1 MWTRHTIR
9 NCAVR
14 LVTFL
19 FITLSASPLGAGTY
33 LDSAHGNNS
42 YGASRSSTSG
52 YTKGNC
58 AHCHEMH
65 TSIDGNEPSPAG
77 GSPTKFTLFY
87 TNHVSQTDNFCF
99 KCHDNTITVAATAI
113 MNRSYSFRAGGWTA
127 DPLNDILE
135 AFTTGGPTTILSVH
149 NLDNISTF
157 ITSKAWGYTAN
168 SNPCCACHN
177 PHAVQGDPANSGSTA
192 KSSGTRGYPISRPSL
207 HATPST
213 WGLWGDGAGE
223 KMSNYTASYQS
234 PYRFGSTTT
243 YEPDGSATTNGSNL
257 TDINTFCID
266 CHNATN
272 TIYSTNLGR
281 NLKTIDWDNEKHG
294 KGLAEVAITVD
305 APYSST
311 MGYVLSCTDCHE
323 PHGSPN
329 AFLIRKEVNGG
340 TLGGT
345 ISTFSTTNWKY
356 LCARCH
362 QEDTSPCRTTPVF
375 EYIHHNSGTDR
386 PYTQTSCGG
395 CHGSGGGCPPT
406 MTCSNCHFHGS
417 SRTDCDYAPATRRT
431 F

>member
-1 MWTRHTIR
+1 MKDSLIVLVL
-9 NCAVR
+9 CILLAVN
-14 LVTFL
+14 
-19 FITLSASPLGAGTY
+19 LSYAANDYTN
-33 LDSAHGNNS
+33 SAHGNNS
-42 YGASRSSTSG
+42 YGVSRNSTSG

-58 AHCHEMH
+58 GHCHEMH
-65 TSIDGNEPSPAG
+65 ASTDGGEPAPAG
-77 GSPTKFTLFY
+77 GSPSKFTLFY
-87 TNHVSQTDNFCF
+87 TNHTSQTDNFCF
-99 KCHDNTITVAATAI
+99 KCHDNTSAVAAAAI
-113 MNRSYSFRAGGWTA
+113 MNRSYSYRAGGWA
-127 DPLNDILE
+127 DDILNDILE

-149 NLDNISTF
+149 NLDNIRTF
-157 ITSKAWGYTAN
+157 ITGKWGYTAD

-177 PHAVQGDPANSGSTA
+177 PHAVQGDPANSVLYGSSA
-192 KSSGTRGYPISRPSL
+192 KSSLTRGYPVSRPSQ
-207 HATPST
+207 HATLST
-213 WGLWGDGAGE
+213 WGLWGDNLPTATE
-223 KMSNYTASYQS
+223 RMSNYVGALKYQA
-234 PYRFGSTTT
+234 PYRVGSAT
-243 YEPDGSATTNGSNL
+243 YEPDGSDTTNGSNL

-272 TIYSTNLGR
+272 TISSTTLGT
-281 NLKTIDWDNEKHG
+281 LKTIDWDNEKHG

-406 MTCSNCHFHGS
+406 MTCTNCHFHGS
-417 SRTDCDYAPATRRT
+417 TVSSGIDYAPTTRRT

>member
-1 MWTRHTIR
+1 MRSALIG
-9 NCAVR
+9 AVICV
-14 LVTFL
+14 LL
-19 FITLSASPLGAGTY
+19 AISLSYAANDYTNS
-33 LDSAHGNNS
+33 DHGDTS
-42 YGASRSSTSG
+42 YGVSRSSTSG

-58 AHCHEMH
+58 GHCHEMH
-65 TSIDGNEPSPAG
+65 ASIEGSEPAPAG
-77 GSPTKFTLFY
+77 GSPSKFTLFY
-87 TNHVSQTDNFCF
+87 TNHASQTDNFCF

-113 MNRSYSFRAGGWTA
+113 MNRSYSFRASGWTS
-127 DPLNDILE
+127 DTLNDVLE
-135 AFTTGGPTTILSVH
+135 AFSNPPSISSH
-149 NLDNISTF
+149 SLDDIKTF
-157 ITSKAWGYTAN
+157 ITGRWGYTAD

-192 KSSGTRGYPISRPSL
+192 KSAATRGYPVSRPSQ
-207 HATPST
+207 HAPLST

-223 KMSNYTASYQS
+223 KMSDYTASYQA

-257 TDINTFCID
+257 TDVNTFCID

-272 TIYSTNLGR
+272 TIYSTALGR

-294 KGLAEVAITVD
+294 KGLAEGAITVD

-340 TLGGT
+340 TLDAT
-345 ISTFSTTNWKY
+345 ISTFSTTDWKY

-362 QEDTSPCRTTPVF
+362 QEDTSPCSTTRGPVF
-375 EYIHHNSGTDR
+375 EYIHHNAATDR
-386 PYTQTSCGG
+386 AYIQVSCGD
-395 CHGSGGGCPPT
+395 CHGSGGACPPT
-406 MTCSNCHFHGS
+406 ITCSNCHFHGS
-417 SRTDCDYAPATRRT
+417 SRTDCDYAPTTRRT